1 MKCPKCRLEEMNSEA
16 YEEMQVERCPVCRGL
31 YLDRGQLEAM
41 LKKKLGSVAD
51 NIVFAPTPEALD
63 EATAHCFRCDKDM
76 ELVKGPFD
84 VFVNWCK
91 SCGSMFLDPGEL
103 ATIQRIPEEMKRD
116 PSKED

>member
-1 MKCPKCRLEEMNSEA
+1 MKCPKCRLEEMQPES
-16 YEEMQVERCPVCRGL
+16 YEDMQVERCPVCRGL
-31 YLDRGQLEAM
+31 YLDRGKLEAM

-63 EATAHCFRCDKDM
+63 EAIAHCFRCDKDM

-91 SCGSMFLDPGEL
+91 SCGSMFLDQGEL
-103 ATIQRIPEEMKRD
+103 ATIQQIPEEMKRE
-116 PSKED
+116 PSTED